1 MTTQQSHNNINS
13 PPLDNTME
21 DQSRSTAKNPYAL
34 DTAQDANECFEI
46 YEPPPENFDPCVD
59 RPVSKKIFTT
69 RGDAHKNGCWH
80 CSVHIWIVDTTSK
93 SILLQKRSLNKDT
106 FPGRVSGT
114 QHICLSQS

>member
-1 MTTQQSHNNINS
+1 
-13 PPLDNTME
+13 ME

-59 RPVSKKIFTT
+59 KPVSKNVFIT
-69 RGDAHKNGCWH
+69 RGEAHKNGCWH

-106 FPGRVSGT
+106 FPGRVST
-114 QHICLSQS
+114 QYIFVSLTVMF